1 MEHSKRSRVKFS
13 TCPIPD
19 LWLPVTMKEAVKALY
34 RRMPI
39 WQITDIESMMFAPRV
54 YPDNVS
60 RALVSEADA
69 MPPEEGGGPD
79 IFGIEW
85 EYIPVAGG
93 SMVRPGKPLLADANE
108 WEKRVVW
115 PDIDSWDW
123 ESSSRKTPHFL
134 ITTNTMSAGSRR
146 LVRALDHLHGF

>member
-1 MEHSKRSRVKFS
+1 
-13 TCPIPD
+13 
-19 LWLPVTMKEAVKALY
+19 MKEAVKALY